1 MVYVDCKSYAQ
12 EILDKVKAAP
22 NKKALWILSMGDNPA
37 SESYIKGKIK
47 DCEYCGIPYL
57 HYKAKDIR
65 DLWDWIDKGN
75 YNSDVAGIII
85 PLPLPPE
92 AEGFNLTEQI
102 NPAKDV
108 DGLGSKSFY
117 KPCTPE
123 AILYLLRKEL
133 GDLTGMTALVMGRGK
148 LVGKPVAQMLLDA
161 DCTVT
166 VAHSKSKLYSNL
178 FLHQDIIVSAIGKPK
193 STDLDYCYNADI
205 VVDAGVSRDA
215 NGKLCG
221 DCYNF
226 ELTEDGEDGWL
237 PKVTPVPNGIGLLTR
252 AMLMA
257 HIARVDVWED

>member
-65 DLWDWIDKGN
+65 DMWDWIDKGN
-75 YNSDVAGIII
+75 YDSNVGGIII

-92 AEGFNLTEQI
+92 ADGFNFTEQI

-108 DGLGSKSFY
+108 DGLGSKSFF

-123 AILYLLRKEL
+123 AIMYLLRKEL
-133 GDLTGMTALVMGRGK
+133 GDLTGMNALVIGRGK

-161 DCTVT
+161 NCTVT
-166 VAHSKSKLYSNL
+166 VAHSKTNNLYHL
-178 FLHQDIIVSAIGKPK
+178 LTRPFDAIVSAVGKPN
-193 STDLDYCYNADI
+193 SVDLSFCFNTDL
-205 VVDAGVSRDA
+205 VVDCGVSRDV

-226 ELTEDGEDGWL
+226 DGEDEYE